1 VLRVCRAWSLRPW
14 ARKLLRSALKLLIL
28 LWLVLIRLL
37 TIASCGPPGRNG
49 TPGGEVKWGRVWLPD
64 GPGVEAFLFS
74 SPSSLR
80 MDSKT
85 IALSNSCWKDWKVCD
100 VSW

>member
-1 VLRVCRAWSLRPW
+1 VADTDMAADHSL
-14 ARKLLRSALKLLIL
+14 LS
-28 LWLVLIRLL
+28 
-37 TIASCGPPGRNG
+37 SGRNG
-49 TPGGEVKWGRVWLPD
+49 TPGGEVKRGRVWLPD

-85 IALSNSCWKDWKVCD
+85 IALSNSCWKVGKV
-100 VSW
+100 